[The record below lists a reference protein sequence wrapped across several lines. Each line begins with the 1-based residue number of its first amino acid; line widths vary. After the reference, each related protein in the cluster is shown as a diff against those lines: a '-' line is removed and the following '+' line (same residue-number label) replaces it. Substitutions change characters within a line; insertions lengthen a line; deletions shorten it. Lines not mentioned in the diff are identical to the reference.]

1 MKHVKLLTVFTLLIS
16 SYTVVFGLQYV
27 IGPDDVLEI
36 KLWGE
41 PEIDDQWVVSENGNI
56 DFPLLGRT
64 KVAGLTVEEVVDKLN
79 DGLSRYYKNPQV
91 MIKIVEYG
99 NCEIYVL
106 GEVKSPGVY
115 HYQREATAM
124 EAILMADG
132 FTRNANKSSTLVI
145 RNVDESPEAIKVD
158 MDKVLRDGMLALNV
172 ELRPGDVVYVPERFI
187 SNVNQF
193 ISDITPSLLAFIRV
207 NSIYRLQW

>member
-1 MKHVKLLTVFTLLIS
+1 MKHVKLLTIFTLLIS
-16 SYTVVFGLQYV
+16 SYTAVFGLQYV

-99 NCEIYVL
+99 
-106 GEVKSPGVY
+106 
-115 HYQREATAM
+115 
-124 EAILMADG
+124 
-132 FTRNANKSSTLVI
+132 
-145 RNVDESPEAIKVD
+145 
-158 MDKVLRDGMLALNV
+158 
-172 ELRPGDVVYVPERFI
+172 
-187 SNVNQF
+187 
-193 ISDITPSLLAFIRV
+193 
-207 NSIYRLQW
+207 